1 VQLENEP
8 DAVLDCVAFIICDG
22 NAVLAERRK
31 MTRKLLPG
39 ALALP
44 GGHVEPGESIEA
56 ALARELMEELR
67 VVAHAPSFVCA
78 LLHHA
83 DEIRR
88 IHYYAIES
96 WTGEI
101 ENHEAETL
109 HWIPLGAVG
118 QLDVEVD
125 RTAMRSFLP
134 RRMELRREGE
144 QGSG

>member
-44 GGHVEPGESIEA
+44 GGHVEPSESIEA

-67 VVAHAPSFVCA
+67 IVAHDASLVCV

-88 IHYYAIES
+88 IHYFAIES
-96 WTGEI
+96 WAGAI
-101 ENHEAETL
+101 ENHEAESL
-109 HWIPLGAVG
+109 HWIPLEASVA
-118 QLDVEVD
+118 LDVKVD
-125 RTAMRSFLP
+125 RAAMRTYLD
-134 RRMELRREGE
+134 RRATPGR
-144 QGSG
+144 